1 MTQNFQPIINIRPVV
16 ADAAKGRASVKVEE
30 LWKRLTLLKDAF
42 WALPKAGGVI
52 GPSDAGSRL
61 DASTEFVRQYCETA
75 QFLNQEMPS
84 IPKAIAEEASALLRI
99 AQDEAIRARLFP
111 DPFAGAALG
120 ERAFTDF
127 LERRSSNLKNFNAG
141 VDNLQNTMRA
151 FIEGNG

>member
-1 MTQNFQPIINIRPVV
+1 M
-16 ADAAKGRASVKVEE
+16 
-30 LWKRLTLLKDAF
+30 L
-42 WALPKAGGVI
+42 
-52 GPSDAGSRL
+52 
-61 DASTEFVRQYCETA
+61 
-75 QFLNQEMPS
+75 S